1 VQRRRFA
8 SDAVEPLAVDG
19 PETGELAGP
28 IGLSE
33 AEAREFLA
41 VCAAAERSAQPDR
54 LPLAIGLALLFL
66 VGLAASG
73 LPQRMW
79 IEARERGIERLVHRP
94 DLKRGWTARVG
105 ATRED
110 LGLQPRPAHIAPV
123 KPAWQLW

>member
-1 VQRRRFA
+1 MQRRRFA
-8 SDAVEPLAVDG
+8 SEALDADALEG
-19 PETGELAGP
+19 GEGDEAAGP

-41 VCAAAERSAQPDR
+41 VCAAAERSAQADR
-54 LPLAIGLALLFL
+54 LPLAIGIALLFL

-73 LPQRMW
+73 LPQRLW

-94 DLKRGWTARVG
+94 DLKRGWSARVG